1 MKCVICKKE
10 IESKEFIPFC
20 SSRCRNIDLNR
31 WLEEV
36 YVVPDSVMSDSVA
49 PSDVATDNNAGNN
62 VEKSAGQDSKID
74 LYENM
79 NCPDSSVGRAED

>member
-10 IESKEFIPFC
+10 IESKDFVPFC

-31 WLEEV
+31 WFNEV
-36 YVVPDSVMSDSVA
+36 YVVPD
-49 PSDVATDNNAGNN
+49 DVITDNN
-62 VEKSAGQDSKID
+62 VEKNAGQDSKID

>member
-10 IESKEFIPFC
+10 IELKEFVPFC

-31 WLEEV
+31 WFDEV
-36 YVVPDSVMSDSVA
+36 YVVPDGD
-49 PSDVATDNNAGNN
+49 N
-62 VEKSAGQDSKID
+62 VEKNAGQDSKID

>member
-10 IESKEFIPFC
+10 IESKEFVPFC
-20 SSRCRNIDLNR
+20 SARCRNIDLNR
-31 WLEEV
+31 WFDGV
-36 YVVPDSVMSDSVA
+36 YAIPESDISEG
-49 PSDVATDNNAGNN
+49 D